1 MIMNF
6 FDMLVSKSING
17 GGGGSGTSNY
27 NDLSNKPSINNVT
40 LTGNKTASALGLQPE
55 ITGDVK
61 ISSDNVDDTGA
72 TNLFVTSGEKS
83 TWSGKQDALTFDDAP
98 TENSN
103 NPVKSGGIY
112 TALSGKQATLTFDD
126 SPTSG
131 SSNPVKSGGVYTAL
145 GNKQDTVTFD
155 GTYSAS
161 TNKAATVSTVT
172 NAVNALDV
180 TGGSVA
186 ASKTLASWSE
196 TNGKVS
202 VTTQDIAITGSQAV
216 LTGYSIAQS
225 KQSIAATD
233 TATEAFG
240 KVEQRVQTNENNIL
254 TLSDMT
260 QKYNFAETNSGS
272 AAAVVQIPCHVPA
285 GQYYVY
291 IGTLSS
297 TETEGSSRCSFMDTN
312 DSAVSD
318 VNYISRGSDK
328 WQLFTVTANT
338 NTLWIYASNNYN
350 PSYTV
355 TVSNVMIISKEQ
367 HDSGLTVYQPYT
379 PSVHDLYNMILAL
392 Q

>member
-1 MIMNF
+1 MNF

-27 NDLSNKPSINNVT
+27 NDLSNKPSINSVT

-72 TNLFVTSGEKS
+72 TNLFVTSDEKS

-180 TGGSVA
+180 TGGNVA

-254 TLSDMT
+254 TLQQRTGKVSAT
-260 QKYNFAETNSGS
+260 QS
-272 AAAVVQIPCHVPA
+272 
-285 GQYYVY
+285 
-291 IGTLSS
+291 IGTDYTL
-297 TETEGSSRCSFMDTN
+297 
-312 DSAVSD
+312 VSD
-318 VNYISRGSDK
+318 VYFHAGAAKAIRLTAAIQFINSAPRG
-328 WQLFTVTANT
+328 
-338 NTLWIYASNNYN
+338 I
-350 PSYTV
+350 
-355 TVSNVMIISKEQ
+355 IISKSNNSSNYNNATNLIAKTETTESINMLSVTGFGSASA
-367 HDSGLTVYQPYT
+367 DTTYYVWAKSAEAANNAVYL
-379 PSVHDLYNMILAL
+379 LYDDFTS
-392 Q
+392 